1 MTRAPLELCD
11 ATFSNSRVKSG
22 WLVTAD
28 GSRKY
33 PIRNFVPRFVP
44 EANYA
49 DNFGIQWNKFRVT
62 QLDSNSGH
70 PISAARFWGSTG
82 WKAEDLTGHV
92 ILDAGCGSGRFAE
105 IALGAGARVIAID
118 YSSAV
123 DACFANLGHLQ
134 IDVLQADIFAL
145 PFHGAAFSF
154 VYSLGVLQHTPD
166 PKAAFMSLVRHLAPA
181 GRICVDLYERK
192 FPSTALPKY
201 WLRPITKRM
210 PKGALFKS
218 IEVLLP
224 ALLALSAGAKSIPL
238 AGRALSKLVPVA
250 DYSGLYPLTARQR
263 KEWAL
268 LDTFDWLSPTFD
280 YPQSAAELALW
291 FTEAG
296 LVQREVVTSG
306 HLVGRGRKSD
316 ANWN

>member
-1 MTRAPLELCD
+1 
-11 ATFSNSRVKSG
+11 
-22 WLVTAD
+22 
-28 GSRKY
+28 
-33 PIRNFVPRFVP
+33 
-44 EANYA
+44 
-49 DNFGIQWNKFRVT
+49 
-62 QLDSNSGH
+62 
-70 PISAARFWGSTG
+70 
-82 WKAEDLTGHV
+82 
-92 ILDAGCGSGRFAE
+92 
-105 IALGAGARVIAID
+105 VIAID

-224 ALLALSAGAKSIPL
+224 ALL
-238 AGRALSKLVPVA
+238 VPVA